1 MTLSEAYSEALK
13 RRTHAIEEGYK
24 YRALADEAEDEG
36 MRFEKMQ
43 DWESADEQYHL
54 CDEYM
59 DAYRECS
66 DEEDR
71 TDQLIDAL
79 QVMRDTAREFDLTI
93 TIEGLA

>member
-13 RRTHAIEEGYK
+13 RYNYAKDQSDEYRT
-24 YRALADEAEDEG
+24 LADEAEDEG
-36 MRFEKMQ
+36 MRFEKLQ

-59 DAYRECS
+59 DAYREW
-66 DEEDR
+66 
-71 TDQLIDAL
+71 TDQEERMESLMDAL
-79 QVMRDTAREFDLTI
+79 QAMRDAAREFDLTI

>member
-1 MTLSEAYSEALK
+1 MTLSEAYSEAL
-13 RRTHAIEEGYK
+13 RRYNYAKEEGYK
-24 YRALADEAEDEG
+24 YRDLADEAEDEG

-59 DAYRECS
+59 DAYREYS
-66 DEEDR
+66 EEEDNMER
-71 TDQLIDAL
+71 LMDAL
-79 QVMRDTAREFDLTI
+79 RAMRDTAREFDLTI